1 MKISFLP
8 KTKLGIW
15 SVALLIFSVLLLVLF
30 FLLINVFN
38 RKGGE
43 TFFSNLTLTIPM
55 ILAWFA
61 CVNAFIIG
69 IIAVIKSKSRSI
81 LVFLAILVG
90 LLVALFG
97 ILEITLPH

>member
-15 SVALLIFSVLLLVLF
+15 SVALLISSVLLLVLF

-38 RKGGE
+38 QKGGP
-43 TFFSNLTLTIPM
+43 TFFSNLTLTIPI

-61 CVNAFIIG
+61 CAAAFIIG
-69 IIAVIKSKSRSI
+69 IIAVIKSKSRSF
-81 LVFLAILVG
+81 LVFITILIG
-90 LLVALFG
+90 FLVTLFG
-97 ILEITLPH
+97 IMEVTLPH

>member
-15 SVALLIFSVLLLVLF
+15 SVALLIFSVLLLILF

-38 RKGGE
+38 QKGGE

-61 CVNAFIIG
+61 CVLAFIIG
-69 IIAVIKSKSRSI
+69 IIAVIKSKSRSF
-81 LVFLAILVG
+81 LVFFVILIG
-90 LLVALFG
+90 FLVTLFG
-97 ILEITLPH
+97 ILEVTLPH

>member
-15 SVALLIFSVLLLVLF
+15 SVALLIFSVILLVIF
-30 FLLINVFN
+30 FLLITVFN
-38 RKGGE
+38 QNGGE

-55 ILAWFA
+55 MLAWFS
-61 CVNAFIIG
+61 CVLAFIIG
-69 IIAVIKSKSRSI
+69 IIAVIKSKSRSL

-90 LLVALFG
+90 FLVTLYG
-97 ILEITLPH
+97 IIEVAAPH